1 MARPRKND
9 DIFSSLIDRLAE
21 AVAARLGGSGRSSG
35 ISSSASA
42 SNGVAKPAKGSGG
55 RRSNAGRKLDM
66 SCRVAGCPNKSK
78 GPRFGFICEDHLKKL
93 GKKDQQAARDAWKAK
108 HAK

>member
-21 AVAARLGGSGRSSG
+21 AVAARLGGGRSTGNAGTSG
-35 ISSSASA
+35 TARRGA
-42 SNGVAKPAKGSGG
+42 AG

>member
-21 AVAARLGGSGRSSG
+21 AVASRLGSIGRGSGRPAAA
-35 ISSSASA
+35 AS
-42 SNGVAKPAKGSGG
+42 SNGRKTG
-55 RRSNAGRKLDM
+55 RRSTAGRKLDM

-78 GPRFGFICEDHLKKL
+78 GPRFGFICEDHIKKL
-93 GKKDQQAARDAWKAK
+93 SKKDQQAARDAWKAK
-108 HAK
+108 HAR

>member
-21 AVAARLGGSGRSSG
+21 AVASRLGGGGSRSAG
-35 ISSSASA
+35 TAKASS
-42 SNGVAKPAKGSGG
+42 KGTKG
-55 RRSNAGRKLDM
+55 RRSTAGRKLDM

-78 GPRFGFICEDHLKKL
+78 GPRFGFICEDHIKKL

-108 HAK
+108 HSK

>member
-9 DIFSSLIDRLAE
+9 DMISSFIDRLAE
-21 AVAARLGGSGRSSG
+21 AVAARLGGS
-35 ISSSASA
+35 SAA
-42 SNGVAKPAKGSGG
+42 GNGSGARNG
-55 RRSNAGRKLDM
+55 AAKASKGAVGKRANAGRKLDM
-66 SCRVAGCPNKSK
+66 SCRVAGCTNKSK

-108 HAK
+108 HAR

>member
-9 DIFSSLIDRLAE
+9 DIFSSLIDRLAD

-35 ISSSASA
+35 NSGSQSAR
-42 SNGVAKPAKGSGG
+42 NGVAKSGKGG

-78 GPRFGFICEDHLKKL
+78 GPRFGFICEDHLKKM

>member
-21 AVAARLGGSGRSSG
+21 AVAARLGGGGGRSSG
-35 ISSSASA
+35 GASA
-42 SNGVAKPAKGSGG
+42 AARGNGRKAG
-55 RRSNAGRKLDM
+55 RRSTAGRKLDM
-66 SCRVAGCPNKSK
+66 SCRVAGCANQSK

-93 GKKDQQAARDAWKAK
+93 SKKDQQAARDAWKAK
-108 HAK
+108 NAK

>member
-1 MARPRKND
+1 MARPRKNT

-21 AVAARLGGSGRSSG
+21 AVASRLGGGRSAG
-35 ISSSASA
+35 TAKASS
-42 SNGVAKPAKGSGG
+42 KGTKR
-55 RRSNAGRKLDM
+55 RRSTAGRKLDM

-78 GPRFGFICEDHLKKL
+78 GPRFGFICEDHIKKL

-108 HAK
+108 HSK

>member
-9 DIFSSLIDRLAE
+9 DIFSSLIDRLAD
-21 AVAARLGGSGRSSG
+21 AVAARLGGGRSAG
-35 ISSSASA
+35 
-42 SNGVAKPAKGSGG
+42 NGAKAGGKGKGG

-93 GKKDQQAARDAWKAK
+93 GKKEQQAARDAWKAK
-108 HAK
+108 HAKK

>member
-35 ISSSASA
+35 KSAG
-42 SNGVAKPAKGSGG
+42 NGAAKSGKAG

-78 GPRFGFICEDHLKKL
+78 GPRFGFICEDHLKKM